1 MTKSTQSVVWILT
14 LLLSYS
20 HALFADEDL
29 KQRKALAIIN
39 APNIL
44 YGPERSLGP
53 RPTDAP
59 SLQTASSGSM
69 PTYSKENTI
78 NSKGYSLLNFFI
90 PEQDLQSYIQA
101 KRQGVEYWNH
111 YPAMVR
117 AIRDARLTGNP
128 ALEML
133 VQSDVDEWQL
143 VHKLAARNKLAQ
155 LKALDREQLLA
166 RTHFGRNALMIAIQY
181 RHQEAARYL
190 SQYEELLDH
199 KDDFGFTPLL
209 YAVATHSQ
217 AIQDYLLDLTP
228 RPRAIT
234 KFGYCASYTSYWLR
248 TTRSKQLTYQLT
260 RDTAANMFLQDFEFH
275 QKLASVAEAIN
286 PQKTQSACEYAHS
299 PPQLSWHIFLA
310 KPLP

>member
-39 APNIL
+39 APYIL

-53 RPTDAP
+53 RPPDAP

-69 PTYSKENTI
+69 PTSSKENTI

-90 PEQDLQSYIQA
+90 PKQDLQSYIQA
-101 KRQGVEYWNH
+101 KRRGVEYWNH
-111 YPAMVR
+111 YHAMVR
-117 AIRDARLTGNP
+117 ALRDARLTGNP

-133 VQSDVDEWQL
+133 VQS
-143 VHKLAARNKLAQ
+143 KAR
-155 LKALDREQLLA
+155 DREQLLA

-181 RHQEAARYL
+181 RHQETVRYL
-190 SQYEELLDH
+190 SLYEELLNQ

-209 YAVATHSQ
+209 YAVATQSQ
-217 AIQDYLLDLTP
+217 AIQDYLLALTP

-234 KFGYCASYTSYWLR
+234 KF
-248 TTRSKQLTYQLT
+248 
-260 RDTAANMFLQDFEFH
+260 
-275 QKLASVAEAIN
+275 
-286 PQKTQSACEYAHS
+286 
-299 PPQLSWHIFLA
+299 
-310 KPLP
+310 